1 MKYIIIFLSS
11 CLLCACSKD
20 DVNESQKI
28 GEPEAQSLM
37 IGELTNTKEFSI
49 NKSINSN
56 TDGKYNIPI
65 DLDNDQTLEFDF
77 IVSQFY
83 YGCAETEYSEE
94 AKIACS
100 SGTYNSK
107 YFFNTSEYEIAVD
120 KKGFPLKLNEG
131 DLLNDDLTWVNK
143 EWNTLFIIDNE
154 TGGGIGSMEGNWSSF
169 QKAYL
174 GLRNT
179 SENKVFFGW
188 VEIKNNYSNFSVE
201 RIVLQQ

>member
-107 YFFNTSEYEIAVD
+107 YFFNTDIWKDIALEIYIYIMQKVIVTKKSMYIMKFVEKVSYD
-120 KKGFPLKLNEG
+120 KN
-131 DLLNDDLTWVNK
+131 
-143 EWNTLFIIDNE
+143 
-154 TGGGIGSMEGNWSSF
+154 
-169 QKAYL
+169 
-174 GLRNT
+174 
-179 SENKVFFGW
+179 
-188 VEIKNNYSNFSVE
+188 
-201 RIVLQQ
+201 